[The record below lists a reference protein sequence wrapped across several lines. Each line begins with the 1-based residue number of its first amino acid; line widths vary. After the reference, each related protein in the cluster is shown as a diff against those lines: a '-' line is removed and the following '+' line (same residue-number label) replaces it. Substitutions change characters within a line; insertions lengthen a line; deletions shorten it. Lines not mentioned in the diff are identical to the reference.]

1 VNWLKNILLL
11 IAFIVAMGLSLV
23 YEPIKDSIDVV
34 AGATNTTYN
43 PNIDQISGATQIN
56 GEDDDSDD
64 EYDDD

>member
-1 VNWLKNILLL
+1 
-11 IAFIVAMGLSLV
+11 MGLSLV